1 MKTTMRAAALAATVM
16 MMAPLA
22 AGASTGDDTATTR
35 AQELKAQ
42 AELLYDQPGQWKTAA
57 DLLRR
62 SAALLDE
69 TDAARYETLVT
80 AGRVYGQAGELNKA
94 RKTLEEA
101 AQSALERGAV
111 LQAGQAYLEAAHA
124 AARQGSARRAME
136 LREKARTLADSP
148 HLSAQNRRLLLEW
161 SAE

>member
-22 AGASTGDDTATTR
+22 AGASTDDTATTR
-35 AQELKAQ
+35 AQELRAK

-62 SAALLDE
+62 SAALLDA
-69 TDAARYETLVT
+69 TDASRFETLVT

-94 RKTLEEA
+94 RKMLEEA

-111 LQAGQAYLEAAHA
+111 LQAGQAYLEAAHI
-124 AARQGSARRAME
+124 AARQGSTRRA
-136 LREKARTLADSP
+136 LGLQEKARTLADSP
-148 HLSAQNRRLLLEW
+148 HLSAENRRLLLEW

>member
-22 AGASTGDDTATTR
+22 ASASTDDTATTR

-62 SAALLDE
+62 SAALLDAS
-69 TDAARYETLVT
+69 DAGRYETLVT

-124 AARQGSARRAME
+124 AARQGSTRRATA

-148 HLSAQNRRLLLEW
+148 HLSAQSRRLLLEW